1 VKEIIGTEN
10 FWWSE
15 ENYCDSPQL
24 RGKVDGFSARRESG
38 NINETQIGH
47 VVYKM

>member
-1 VKEIIGTEN
+1 M
-10 FWWSE
+10 
-15 ENYCDSPQL
+15 
-24 RGKVDGFSARRESG
+24 RGKVDGFSARRDSG